1 MNILK
6 KTVLL
11 VVVSFLFSYSCFAQT
26 DAEQS
31 QAEEEEHSQTAKD
44 HFERG
49 DRFLARK
56 LIPDAIVEF
65 KKAIPLL
72 NEDEDQLKAEIFS
85 SLANAYN
92 WKGTHK
98 AAITAC
104 NKALEINPDIA
115 NAHYDLGFAY
125 REEGN
130 RELAEKEFALYEKLL
145 KQEGEYIEIQ
155 EKPTSENIEKL
166 IALGDN
172 YLKEGKF
179 DEAITEYNKAL
190 DINPR
195 NDILNKLG
203 QIHQQK
209 RSAGKSKDTSPKIDT
224 FESEKTLDK
233 MPDLTEADKIAQKAS
248 IEKFLRE
255 GASFYDEGKIDD
267 AIDAFKEALEIDP
280 EESEAHYYLGNAY
293 ADKEMLDEAIAM
305 YKNAVEYNPEF
316 VDAYLNL
323 SMLYLDM
330 DLIEEA
336 ISLCKHAVSTN
347 PDDAFLCFH
356 LGEAYAMNLQYKE
369 AIEEYKKAMS
379 INPMDPETQ
388 YRLAESYYEVKQF
401 DLALEHATQAEE
413 LGYITNPDFMDDL
426 EEKADTE

>member
-6 KTVLL
+6 EIILL

-26 DAEQS
+26 DAEHS
-31 QAEEEEHSQTAKD
+31 QTEEKHSQTAKE
-44 HFERG
+44 HFERA
-49 DRFLARK
+49 DRFLSRK

-65 KKAIPLL
+65 KKALL
-72 NEDEDQLKAEIFS
+72 LLKEDQDQLKAEIYA

-104 NKALEINPDIA
+104 NKALKINPDIA

-145 KQEGEYIEIQ
+145 KQEGEYIEIP
-155 EKPTSENIEKL
+155 EKLSSEDIEK
-166 IALGDN
+166 
-172 YLKEGKF
+172 F
-179 DEAITEYNKAL
+179 V
-190 DINPR
+190 
-195 NDILNKLG
+195 
-203 QIHQQK
+203 
-209 RSAGKSKDTSPKIDT
+209 KSEDTSPKIDT

-413 LGYITNPDFMDDL
+413 LGYITDPEFISDL
-426 EEKADTE
+426 KKKAGTE